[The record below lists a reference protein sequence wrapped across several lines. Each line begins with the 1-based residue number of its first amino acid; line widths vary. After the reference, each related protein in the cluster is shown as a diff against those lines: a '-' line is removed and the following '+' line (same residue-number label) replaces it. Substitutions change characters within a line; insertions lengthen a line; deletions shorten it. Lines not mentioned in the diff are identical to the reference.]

1 MKRGEV
7 WWAHLSG
14 PAAHR
19 PVLLLTRNAAYPV
32 RTSVTVAPLTTTIRD
47 IPVEVRLGPK
57 ESLPRECVVNLDDIQ
72 TIRKARLVRPLT
84 TLSPEVMK
92 SVDRAVKYALSLP

>member
-32 RTSVTVAPLTTTIRD
+32 RTSITVAPLTTTIRD
-47 IPVEVRLGPK
+47 IPVEVRLGPA
-57 ESLPRECVVNLDDIQ
+57 EGMPRECVVNLDDIQ

-84 TLSPEVMK
+84 TLSREVMK